1 MRRRDFIKVIV
12 GSAIPWPLAARA
24 QQQERM
30 RRVGV
35 LMNAVENKPQG
46 QARVAA
52 FRQVLQ
58 QLGWSDG
65 DNVRIDIRWGQNDI
79 DRERKYA
86 AELVTLAPDV
96 ILAAGTMSVA
106 ALQRETRTIPIVFNN
121 VSDPVGAG
129 FVSDLAHPGG
139 NVTGFMIFEYSM
151 SGKWLELLKQVV
163 PRLSRAAVLRDST
176 NPAGIAQFGA
186 VRATGSSLGV
196 DVSPI
201 DVRNASEIEHDIA
214 AYARTANGGLIM
226 TGSAMEGHHEL
237 IIGLAAKYKLPA
249 VYISSQEAAAG
260 GLISYGPNTLDQ
272 FRSAAGYVDRI
283 LRGEKPGDL
292 PVQVPTKFEL
302 VINLKTAKALGITIP
317 STLLSTADEVIE

>member
-1 MRRRDFIKVIV
+1 MRRREFIGLI
-12 GSAIPWPLAARA
+12 GGAATWPLAARA
-24 QQQERM
+24 QQQEHM
-30 RRVGV
+30 RRIGV

-65 DNVRIDIRWGQNDI
+65 GNVRIDIRWGQNDI

-151 SGKWLELLKQVV
+151 SGKWLELL
-163 PRLSRAAVLRDST
+163 
-176 NPAGIAQFGA
+176 
-186 VRATGSSLGV
+186 
-196 DVSPI
+196 
-201 DVRNASEIEHDIA
+201 
-214 AYARTANGGLIM
+214 
-226 TGSAMEGHHEL
+226 
-237 IIGLAAKYKLPA
+237 
-249 VYISSQEAAAG
+249 
-260 GLISYGPNTLDQ
+260 
-272 FRSAAGYVDRI
+272 
-283 LRGEKPGDL
+283 
-292 PVQVPTKFEL
+292 
-302 VINLKTAKALGITIP
+302 
-317 STLLSTADEVIE
+317 

>member
-1 MRRRDFIKVIV
+1 MRRREFIGLI
-12 GSAIPWPLAARA
+12 GGAATWPLAARA
-24 QQQERM
+24 QQQEHM
-30 RRVGV
+30 RRIGV

-65 DNVRIDIRWGQNDI
+65 GNVRIDIRWGQNDI

-151 SGKWLELLKQVV
+151 SGKWLELLKQ
-163 PRLSRAAVLRDST
+163 
-176 NPAGIAQFGA
+176 
-186 VRATGSSLGV
+186 
-196 DVSPI
+196 
-201 DVRNASEIEHDIA
+201 
-214 AYARTANGGLIM
+214 
-226 TGSAMEGHHEL
+226 
-237 IIGLAAKYKLPA
+237 IGD
-249 VYISSQEAAAG
+249 
-260 GLISYGPNTLDQ
+260 T
-272 FRSAAGYVDRI
+272 
-283 LRGEKPGDL
+283 
-292 PVQVPTKFEL
+292 
-302 VINLKTAKALGITIP
+302 
-317 STLLSTADEVIE
+317 